1 MGADTTADEGQAM
14 GEQPETPGRRRLT
27 DRVLGGGEDPDPRF
41 TLANERT
48 FLAWIRTAL
57 AFLAGG
63 IAIEAFT
70 ADLFDEGIR
79 KFLAIVLLLLSMLVS
94 AGATFRW
101 IGVERSMRRQAPL
114 PLPLIAPVLAVGGA
128 IAAGVL
134 VVVVLQG

>member
-1 MGADTTADEGQAM
+1 MGHEG
-14 GEQPETPGRRRLT
+14 
-27 DRVLGGGEDPDPRF
+27 DDPDYRF
-41 TLANERT
+41 SLANERT
-48 FLAWIRTAL
+48 FLAWIRTSL

-63 IAIEAFT
+63 IAVEAFT
-70 ADLFDEGIR
+70 ADVFDEPVR
-79 KFLAIVLLLLSMLVS
+79 TFLSVVLLVLSMLVS

-101 IGVERSMRRQAPL
+101 LGVERSMRHQSPL